1 MRAWHFTTTN
11 EPLVRVEIPEPVPG
25 PGEAVVDIRAAGL
38 CHSDVGALTD
48 ETWLPYIPNRPVV
61 IGHEIAGVV
70 SAVGEGVTGI
80 AVGDR
85 VGVCPS
91 NGHGAPGYARD
102 GGFTEKHLC
111 LADDLVPMPDDLSF
125 DLAAIGTDAG
135 MTSYHAMVARG
146 EAAAGMK
153 VGVIGLGGLGQIGAR
168 VAVVRG
174 CDVHVAEVNEAVHP
188 LALELGAASVV
199 GDVLEWAGQDFDL
212 IVDYAGY
219 GTTTAGALKAIRK
232 QGRVVVVGMA
242 RMEIP
247 LETMDV
253 IHKQAEIRGSSGGT
267 KEDVAA
273 IYALLASGDVAPVVR
288 HIGFEEI
295 PAGLDDL
302 RHHRVAGRT
311 VAVIDTP

>member
-1 MRAWHFTTTN
+1 MKAWHFTTTH
-11 EPLVRVEIPEPVPG
+11 EPLVRMEIPDPVAG
-25 PGEAVVDIRAAGL
+25 PGQAVVDIAAAGL

-48 ETWLPYIPNRPVV
+48 ETWLPYIPNRPLV
-61 IGHEIAGVV
+61 IGHEIAGIV
-70 SAVGEGVTGI
+70 SSVGEGVTEV

-102 GGFTEKHLC
+102 GGFAERHLC
-111 LADDLVPMPDDLSF
+111 LAEDLVPMPEALAF

-135 MTSYHAMVARG
+135 MTSYHAMVTRG

-174 CDVHVAEVNEAVHP
+174 CEVHVAEVNDAVWP
-188 LALELGAASVV
+188 LARELGAASVV
-199 GDVLEWAGQDFDL
+199 ADVLEWEGQDFDL

-219 GTTTAGALKAIRK
+219 GTTTAHALKAIRK

-242 RMEIP
+242 RMQIP

-267 KEDVAA
+267 KADVAA
-273 IYALLASGDVAPVVR
+273 IYDLLAAGEVRPVVR
-288 HIGFEEI
+288 HIGFEDI

-302 RHHRVAGRT
+302 QHHRVAGRT
-311 VAVIDTP
+311 VAIISGS